1 MATASQNEYKEITF
15 TVEDGGIGLI
25 TLNRPEVLNAFTYT
39 MISEWLDVF
48 DRCKR
53 DRSIRALVVTGAGRG
68 FCSGVDSSGKP
79 GTHLHPADEPG
90 QPELPPVARRNH
102 LKESVQR
109 IPRSLVDLEIPYI
122 AAVNGLA
129 LGGGME
135 MCNNADFRIA
145 SDKATFGEIFINI
158 GSMPGDGGCYY
169 LSRIVGVPKALEL
182 ILTGDIIDAQEAY
195 RIGYVQKVVPHD
207 QLMSYTMEFARKLAS
222 KSPVAVAMIKR
233 LVYRGQHLD
242 ANTALEMTEMMS
254 FITSLTEDRAEL
266 RKARQEKRAPA
277 FKGY

>member
-1 MATASQNEYKEITF
+1 MTTARQNQYKETIF
-15 TVEDGGIGLI
+15 TVEDGIGLL
-25 TLNRPEVLNAFTYT
+25 TLNRPESLNAFTYT
-39 MISEWLDVF
+39 MVNEWLDVF
-48 DRCKR
+48 ERCKH
-53 DRSIRALVVTGAGRG
+53 DNSIRALVVTGAGRA

-90 QPELPPVARRNH
+90 QPELPPTARRSH
-102 LKESVQR
+102 LKESIQR
-109 IPRSLVDLEIPYI
+109 IPRSLLDFEKPYI

-145 SDKATFGEIFINI
+145 SDKASFGEIFINLGTI
-158 GSMPGDGGCYY
+158 PGDGGCYF
-169 LSRIVGVPKALEL
+169 LARIVGVPKALEL
-182 ILTGDIIDAQEAY
+182 ILSGDTIDAQEAY

-207 QLMSYTMEFARKLAS
+207 QLMTYTMEFARKLAQ
-222 KSPVAVAMIKR
+222 KSPVAVAMAKR

-242 ANTALEMTEMMS
+242 QNTALEMTEMMS
-254 FITSLTEDRAEL
+254 FITAQTEDRLEL
-266 RKARQEKRAPA
+266 RRARQEKRPPV